1 MSRKITISVA
11 VILLLFLWLTELHSV
26 LYKIAPKEMNRMVN
40 DFIQPGYNRN
50 DVSMEWHIKTY
61 FDNFIV
67 IVAMFVAS
75 FYINIINYRL
85 GLIFKILG
93 MYYVVDLFLF
103 QWNYKSFPEAYY
115 SLILITTIVIVLLF
129 VPLKKE
135 KTYAKIIEFLNK
147 EKT

>member
-1 MSRKITISVA
+1 
-11 VILLLFLWLTELHSV
+11 
-26 LYKIAPKEMNRMVN
+26 
-40 DFIQPGYNRN
+40 
-50 DVSMEWHIKTY
+50 
-61 FDNFIV
+61 
-67 IVAMFVAS
+67 MFVAS

-93 MYYVVDLFLF
+93 MYYVIDLFLF